1 MRHFTRI
8 VWKIQICEILVRQ
21 NYVGVYRFSKYRY
34 TVTRKTG
41 RPKLRSQMKETFEQ
55 NHNKTLTEEAEA
67 QAMYEDLVAEKKK
80 GIEVARER
88 KNTKVMEVASALNEE
103 SRQGEGKM

>member
-1 MRHFTRI
+1 ME
-8 VWKIQICEILVRQ
+8 ICEILVRQ

-55 NHNKTLTEEAEA
+55 NHNKTLTEEARA
-67 QAMYEDLVAEKKK
+67 QEMFEDLVAEKKH
-80 GIEVARER
+80 GIEVR
-88 KNTKVMEVASALNEE
+88 
-103 SRQGEGKM
+103 SRWRPI